1 MSCSGI
7 NFFLRQFGYSFWG
20 LFFGLALIQF
30 AAADENPI
38 NTEGAFLFSKENG
51 ERLRV
56 TPYGYFM
63 IRVQRL
69 QKGESLLPDDH
80 YEMVEHHDWPREFE
94 LQDKPGFWRLVNF
107 QHSPLQLHIDK
118 KTLALT
124 FIQQEKTVLQ
134 EKNTW
139 RDGSRLGVD
148 FVADKYE
155 HFAGLGHSF
164 YGREDSI
171 DLRGKKIGRNYGSEP
186 IEQAPLIVP
195 FYLSSKGYGIFLN
208 STFTNEFHFATPE
221 KDDGQKKNGSLEK
234 DNKAYRYSMA
244 LDGQGASAQL
254 DYFFIGGADLRQV
267 LDHYTQLT
275 GRPRLPAKAIFGLQ
289 LSDKSHDH
297 DSPTP
302 SDQTWWQEKIR
313 EHRAAG
319 YPLDHVVNDNRW
331 RAGGG
336 KRCEARMEWDRE
348 RYPDPKAYADWL
360 AKEGLITTLDINR
373 CIAQYSKGWKAAFN
387 IRQPKNIE
395 FDKSAPDLTNPQ
407 FREWFWNIFYTQS
420 LDPALGFPGDALW
433 IDEFDEMGSAP
444 ASMELANGRTWGE
457 MRNYWF
463 FLIAKALV
471 QDGWDKSALSNK
483 RPYVWVRGMTAGAQ
497 RYASLWT
504 GDIYPNYEDMQAQI
518 RAMQLA
524 GLAGFPF
531 WGHDAGG
538 FYDWN
543 NQHGPDEKLYAQWA
557 MAFGSFAPIWKPHG
571 MGQSRWPLDRSAES
585 QKVARYFALLRYEL
599 MPYLYTAAHQAAATG
614 LPIARPLLLDY
625 PSHEAAW
632 THDLQ
637 YLWGDSLLV
646 APNAS
651 SDSKKTLW
659 LPPGRWYEFAS
670 QRLVQGDKV
679 ISVDAPAG
687 FLPLYVKQGSI
698 IPRYDYSLSTAF
710 ANKQHLWV
718 DVYTGADA
726 TAELIEDD
734 DRSEDYRQG
743 QLQRTPFTYH
753 HQHRKLV
760 IGGAQGSY
768 KGAPQQRRYQIR
780 LIGDVSACWT
790 HQGKRLKVQEN
801 ADGSRTLAAIQV
813 PIAQSLTIEAC
824 RR

>member
-1 MSCSGI
+1 MGLWVIRQALRAKIIGLVLVMVALLSGPT
-7 NFFLRQFGYSFWG
+7 WG
-20 LFFGLALIQF
+20 NEA
-30 AAADENPI
+30 NPKVI
-38 NTEGAFLFSKENG
+38 EGAYEFTTAKG
-51 ERLRV
+51 DRLRI
-56 TPYGYFM
+56 TPYGDAM
-63 IRVQRL
+63 VRVQRAVAD
-69 QKGESLLPDDH
+69 EAFLPDEH
-80 YEMVEHHDWPREFE
+80 YEMVERHDWPRQWKLRETE
-94 LQDKPGFWRLVNF
+94 SHWVLVHSEKKPLRIQVNKASLQVSFVQAERPLLEEAGYWRQDSRVGVHFVLDKTERF
-107 QHSPLQLHIDK
+107 
-118 KTLALT
+118 T
-124 FIQQEKTVLQ
+124 
-134 EKNTW
+134 
-139 RDGSRLGVD
+139 
-148 FVADKYE
+148 
-155 HFAGLGHSF
+155 GLGHGF
-164 YGREDSI
+164 YGRETSM
-171 DLRGKKIGRNYGSEP
+171 DLRGKKVNRNYGSEP
-186 IEQAPLIVP
+186 VQQAPLLVP
-195 FYLSSKGYGIFLN
+195 FYLSSKGYGVFLN
-208 STFTNEFHFATPE
+208 STFTNEFNFGAFDPVTNQP
-221 KDDGQKKNGSLEK
+221 
-234 DNKAYRYSMA
+234 AYSMA
-244 LDGQGASAQL
+244 LDGQGASAQM

-651 SDSKKTLW
+651 SDNKKTLW

-753 HQHRKLV
+753 HQQQQLV

-780 LIGDVSACWT
+780 LIGDVPACWT

-813 PIAQSLTIEAC
+813 PIAQSVTIQAC